1 MEATLKVDCE
11 VTVGGV
17 DVLKVFT
24 TAANTNIGEY
34 VKLRPGIGKP
44 VFVWASLPAPN
55 PSSCDF
61 TDAVIVVA
69 DAATNQA
76 AIDAITVDPSDVL
89 TWG

>member
-1 MEATLKVDCE
+1 MEATVKVVCE

-44 VFVWASLPAPN
+44 VFVWSSLPAPN
-55 PSSCDF
+55 PTSCDF
-61 TDAVIVVA
+61 TDAPLVEA
-69 DAATNQA
+69 DAAVNQA
-76 AIDAITVDPSDVL
+76 NIDAITVNPSDVL
-89 TWG
+89 TW

>member
-1 MEATLKVDCE
+1 MKVVCE

-24 TAANTNIGEY
+24 TAAATNVGEY

-44 VFVWASLPAPN
+44 VFVWDSLPAPN

-61 TDAVIVVA
+61 TDAPIVVA
-69 DAATNQA
+69 DASANQA
-76 AIDAITVDPSDVL
+76 NIDAITVDPSDVL
-89 TWG
+89 TWS

>member
-1 MEATLKVDCE
+1 MEATLKVVCE

-34 VKLRPGIGKP
+34 VKLRPDIGKP
-44 VFVWASLPAPN
+44 VFVFATLPAPN
-55 PSSCDF
+55 PSGCDF

-69 DAATNQA
+69 DASVNQA
-76 AIDAITVDPSDVL
+76 NIDAITVDPSDVL
-89 TWG
+89 TW